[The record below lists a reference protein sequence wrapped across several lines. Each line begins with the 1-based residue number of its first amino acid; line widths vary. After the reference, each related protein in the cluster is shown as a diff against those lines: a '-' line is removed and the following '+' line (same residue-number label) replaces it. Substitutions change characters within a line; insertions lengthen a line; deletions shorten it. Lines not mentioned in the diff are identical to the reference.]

1 MTLPATVKVSFDF
14 SSGPV
19 FGLPLTLG
27 DSENGI
33 LGTNVLAAQAAFVVD
48 LTNTTTSIKIRR
60 GRDLIQ
66 DQFNAGTCTVRVID
80 ETGQW
85 NPQNTA
91 SQFYPLL
98 EPLRKLRIS
107 AEYEG
112 TLHYLFSG
120 YTTEYRYTF
129 PKNEELGYVD
139 IIASDAFN
147 LFNKSA
153 VTTVAGSNAGDLT
166 GTRVNQILDQIGFP
180 TGQRS
185 IDAGD
190 STVQDDPGTLRS
202 VLQALKDVEFS
213 EFGGLYM
220 SAGGDVIFRE
230 RTDALETIGGTP
242 TVFDQ
247 GSNINYSSLRLAFDD
262 KLVFN
267 VANFKRIGGSMVQ
280 VIDQPSIDKYFPHTI
295 TKEDLLNQTDSE
307 VGSLARAYIASRAKT
322 DIRIDAITLDLL
334 TPNYDAG
341 VTAALTLDFFSPVQ
355 ITNIQPGGSTITK
368 TLQVFGVTHDI
379 TPNSWFTTF
388 TTSEPL
394 IDGFILGSSVAG
406 ILGDDVLAY

>member
-1 MTLPATVKVSFDF
+1 MTLPATIKVAFDF

-33 LGTNVLAAQAAFVVD
+33 LGVNVLAASAAFVVD
-48 LTNTTTSIKIRR
+48 LTDSTTSIKINR

-66 DQFNAGTCTVRVID
+66 DQFNAGTCTVRVLD
-80 ETGQW
+80 ETGAW
-85 NPQNTA
+85 NPQNT
-91 SQFYPLL
+91 SSPFYGLL
-98 EPLRKLRIS
+98 QPLRKIRIS

-112 TLHYLFSG
+112 TLQYLFSG
-120 YTTEYRYTF
+120 YTSEYRYTF
-129 PKNEELGYVD
+129 PQNEEIAYVD

-153 VTTVAGSNAGDLT
+153 VTTVTGASAGDAS
-166 GTRVNQILDQIGFP
+166 GTRVNQILDEIGFP

-185 IDAGD
+185 IDTGD
-190 STVQDDPGTLRS
+190 SMMQADPGTLRS

-230 RTDALETIGGTP
+230 RTDAYETIAGTP

-247 GSNINYSSLRLAFDD
+247 GANINYAGLRLAFDD

-280 VIDQPSIDKYFPHTI
+280 VIDQASIDTYFPHTI
-295 TKEDLLNQTDSE
+295 TKENLLNQSDAE

-341 VTAALTLDFFSPVQ
+341 ITAALTLDFFSPVQ
-355 ITNIQPGGSTITK
+355 ISNTQPGGSTITK
-368 TLQVFGVTHDI
+368 NLQVFGVQHDI

-394 IDGFILGSSVAG
+394 IDGFILSSAVAG
-406 ILGDDVLAY
+406 ILGTSVLAY

>member
-1 MTLPATVKVSFDF
+1 
-14 SSGPV
+14 
-19 FGLPLTLG
+19 LT
-27 DSENGI
+27 
-33 LGTNVLAAQAAFVVD
+33 
-48 LTNTTTSIKIRR
+48 
-60 GRDLIQ
+60 
-66 DQFNAGTCTVRVID
+66 
-80 ETGQW
+80 
-85 NPQNTA
+85 
-91 SQFYPLL
+91 
-98 EPLRKLRIS
+98 
-107 AEYEG
+107 
-112 TLHYLFSG
+112 
-120 YTTEYRYTF
+120 
-129 PKNEELGYVD
+129 
-139 IIASDAFN
+139 
-147 LFNKSA
+147 
-153 VTTVAGSNAGDLT
+153 
-166 GTRVNQILDQIGFP
+166 
-180 TGQRS
+180 
-185 IDAGD
+185 
-190 STVQDDPGTLRS
+190 
-202 VLQALKDVEFS
+202 ALKDVEFT
-213 EFGGLYM
+213 EFGGLYI
-220 SAGGDVIFRE
+220 SAGGDVVFRE

-267 VANFKRIGGSMVQ
+267 VANFKRLGGSMVQ

-368 TLQVFGVTHDI
+368 TLQVFGFTHDI

>member
-1 MTLPATVKVSFDF
+1 MTLPATIKVAFDF

-27 DSENGI
+27 DPENGI
-33 LGTNVLAAQAAFVVD
+33 LGVNVLAASASLVVD
-48 LTNTTTSIKIRR
+48 LTAQTTNIKIAR

-66 DQFNAGTCTVRVID
+66 DQFNAGTCTVRVLD
-80 ETGQW
+80 ENGEF
-85 NPQNTA
+85 NPQNPA
-91 SQFYPLL
+91 SPFFGLL
-98 EPLRKLRIS
+98 QPLRKIRIS
-107 AEYEG
+107 AEYNG
-112 TLHYLFSG
+112 VLHYLFSG
-120 YTTEYRYTF
+120 YTSEYRYTF
-129 PKNEELGYVD
+129 PKNEEIGYVD
-139 IIASDAFN
+139 IISSDAFN

-153 VTTVAGSNAGDLT
+153 VTTVSGASAGDAS
-166 GTRVNQILDQIGFP
+166 GTRINQILDEIGFP
-180 TGQRS
+180 SGQRN
-185 IDAGD
+185 IDTGD
-190 STVQDDPGTLRS
+190 STVQADPGTLRS

-213 EFGGLYM
+213 EFGGLYI

-230 RTDALETIGGTP
+230 RTDALETIAQTP

-247 GSNINYSSLRLAFDD
+247 GAGINYSSLRLSFDD

-267 VANFKRIGGSMVQ
+267 VANFKRTGGSMVQ
-280 VIDQPSIDKYFPHTI
+280 VIDQASIDTYFPHTI
-295 TKEDLLNQTDSE
+295 TKENLLLETDDE

-334 TPNYDAG
+334 TPSYDAG

-355 ITNIQPGGSTITK
+355 ITNTQPGGSTLTK

-394 IDGFILGSSVAG
+394 IDGFILGSPVAG
-406 ILGDDVLAY
+406 ILGTSILAY

>member
-112 TLHYLFSG
+112 ILHYLFSG

-202 VLQALKDVEFS
+202 VLQALKDVEFT

-220 SAGGDVIFRE
+220 SAGGDVVFRE

-242 TVFDQ
+242 TIFDQ

-267 VANFKRIGGSMVQ
+267 VANFKRLGGSMVQ

-355 ITNIQPGGSTITK
+355 ITNNQPGGSTITK

>member
-112 TLHYLFSG
+112 ILHYLFSG

-202 VLQALKDVEFS
+202 VLQALKDVEFT

-220 SAGGDVIFRE
+220 SAGGDVVFRE

-242 TVFDQ
+242 TIFDQ

-267 VANFKRIGGSMVQ
+267 VANFKRLGGSMVQ

-355 ITNIQPGGSTITK
+355 ITNNQPGGSTITK

-388 TTSEPL
+388 TTREPL

>member
-1 MTLPATVKVSFDF
+1 MTLPATIKVAFDF

-33 LGTNVLAAQAAFVVD
+33 LGVNVLAASASLVVD
-48 LTNTTTSIKIRR
+48 LSDQTTSIKISR

-66 DQFNAGTCTVRVID
+66 DQFNAGTCTVRVLD

-85 NPQNTA
+85 NPQNPS
-91 SQFYPLL
+91 SQFFGLL
-98 EPLRKLRIS
+98 QPLRKIRIS

-120 YTTEYRYTF
+120 YTTEYRYTY
-129 PKNEELGYVD
+129 PKNEEIAYVD

-153 VTTVAGSNAGDLT
+153 ITTVAGSSAGDLS
-166 GTRVNQILDQIGFP
+166 GTRINQILDEIGFP

-185 IDAGD
+185 IDTGD

-213 EFGGLYM
+213 EFGGLYI
-220 SAGGDVIFRE
+220 SPGGDVVFRE
-230 RTDALETIGGTP
+230 RSDAYETIAGTQ

-247 GSNINYSSLRLAFDD
+247 GSNINYSSLRLSFDD

-267 VANFKRIGGSMVQ
+267 VANFKRLGGSMVQ
-280 VIDQPSIDKYFPHTI
+280 VIDQDSIDTYFPHTI
-295 TKEDLLNQTDSE
+295 TKEELLNETDAE
-307 VGSLARAYIASRAKT
+307 VGSLARAYIASRKDT

-334 TPNYDAG
+334 TPDYDAG
-341 VTAALTLDFFSPVQ
+341 VTAALALDFFSPVQ
-355 ITNIQPGGSTITK
+355 ITNTQPGGSTITK
-368 TLQVFGVTHDI
+368 NLQVFGVTHDI

-394 IDGFILGSSVAG
+394 IDGFILGSSIAG
-406 ILGDDVLAY
+406 ILGTSVLAY

>member
-1 MTLPATVKVSFDF
+1 MTLPATIKVAFDF

-27 DSENGI
+27 DPTNGI
-33 LGTNVLAAQAAFVVD
+33 LGVNVLAASAAVVVD
-48 LTNTTTSIKIRR
+48 LTPQTTSIRIAR

-66 DQFNAGTCTVRVID
+66 DQFNAGTCTVRVLD
-80 ETGQW
+80 ENGDW
-85 NPQNTA
+85 NPQNP
-91 SQFYPLL
+91 SSPFFGLL
-98 EPLRKLRIS
+98 QPLRKLRIS

-120 YTTEYRYTF
+120 YTSEYRYTF
-129 PKNEELGYVD
+129 PKNEEIGYVD

-147 LFNKSA
+147 LFTKSA
-153 VTTVAGSNAGDLT
+153 VTTVSGASAGDFS
-166 GTRVNQILDQIGFP
+166 GTRVNQILDEIGFP
-180 TGQRS
+180 TGQRQ

-190 STVQDDPGTLRS
+190 STMQADPGTLRS
-202 VLQALKDVEFS
+202 VLTALKDVEFS
-213 EFGGLYM
+213 EFGGLYI
-220 SAGGDVIFRE
+220 SAGGDVVFRE
-230 RTDALETIGGTP
+230 RTDAYETIAGTP

-247 GSNINYSSLRLAFDD
+247 GAGINYSSLRLSFDD

-267 VANFKRIGGSMVQ
+267 VANFKRTGGAMVQ
-280 VIDQPSIDKYFPHTI
+280 VIDQPSIDTYFPHTI
-295 TKEDLLNQTDSE
+295 TRESLLNETDAE
-307 VGSLARAYIASRAKT
+307 VGSLARAYIASRKDT

-334 TPNYDAG
+334 TPSYDAG
-341 VTAALTLDFFSPVQ
+341 VTAALTLDFFSPVE

-406 ILGDDVLAY
+406 ILGTSVLAY

>member
-48 LTNTTTSIKIRR
+48 LTSTTTSIKIRR

>member
-1 MTLPATVKVSFDF
+1 MSLPATIKVSFDF

-27 DSENGI
+27 DPENGR
-33 LGTNVLAAQAAFVVD
+33 LGINVLAESAAFVVD
-48 LTNTTTSIKIRR
+48 LTDVTSNIKIAR

-66 DQFNAGTCTVRVID
+66 DQFNAGTCTIRVLD
-80 ETGQW
+80 ADGQW
-85 NPQNTA
+85 NPQNT
-91 SQFYPLL
+91 SSIFFGKLQ
-98 EPLRKLRIS
+98 PLRKLRIS

-120 YTTEYRYTF
+120 YTTEYRYSF
-129 PKNEELGYVD
+129 PKSEEIGYVD

-153 VTTVAGSNAGDLT
+153 ITTVTGASAGDAS
-166 GTRVNQILDQIGFP
+166 GTRINQILDEIGFP
-180 TGQRS
+180 SSQRN
-185 IDAGD
+185 IDPGD
-190 STVQDDPGTLRS
+190 SMIQNDPGTLRS
-202 VLQALKDVEFS
+202 VLQALKDVEFT
-213 EFGGLYM
+213 EFGGLYI

-230 RTDALETIGGTP
+230 RSDALETIAQTP

-247 GSNINYSSLRLAFDD
+247 GSNINYSTLRLSFDD

-267 VANFKRIGGSMVQ
+267 VANFKRLGGSMVT
-280 VIDQPSIDKYFPHTI
+280 VFDQESIDTYFPHTI
-295 TKEDLLNQTDSE
+295 TKENLLNQTDSE

-334 TPNYDAG
+334 TPDYDDG
-341 VTAALTLDFFSPVQ
+341 VEAALTLDFFSPVE

-368 TLQVFGVTHDI
+368 TLQVFGVQHDI
-379 TPNSWFTTF
+379 TANSWFTTF

-406 ILGDDVLAY
+406 ILGTSVLAY

>member
-48 LTNTTTSIKIRR
+48 LTNTATSIKIRR

-112 TLHYLFSG
+112 ILHYLFSG

-180 TGQRS
+180 TGQRG

>member
-48 LTNTTTSIKIRR
+48 LTNTATSIRIRR

-112 TLHYLFSG
+112 ILHYLFSG

-202 VLQALKDVEFS
+202 VLQALKDVEFT

-220 SAGGDVIFRE
+220 SAGGDVVFRE
-230 RTDALETIGGTP
+230 RTDALETIAQTP

-267 VANFKRIGGSMVQ
+267 VCNFKRIGGSMVQ

-295 TKEDLLNQTDSE
+295 TKENLLNETDAE

-341 VTAALTLDFFSPVQ
+341 VTAAVTLDFFSPVQ
-355 ITNIQPGGSTITK
+355 ITNNQPGGSTITK

>member
-1 MTLPATVKVSFDF
+1 MTLPATIKVSFDF

-27 DSENGI
+27 DPENGR
-33 LGTNVLAAQAAFVVD
+33 LGINVLAETAAFVVD
-48 LTNTTTSIKIRR
+48 LTDVTSSIKISR

-66 DQFNAGTCTVRVID
+66 DQFNSGTCTIRVLD
-80 ETGQW
+80 EIGEW
-85 NPQNTA
+85 NPQNT
-91 SQFYPLL
+91 SSIFFGKLQ
-98 EPLRKLRIS
+98 PLRKLRIS

-120 YTTEYRYTF
+120 YTTEYRYSF
-129 PKNEELGYVD
+129 PKSEEIGYVD

-153 VTTVAGSNAGDLT
+153 ITTVTGASAGDT
-166 GTRVNQILDQIGFP
+166 SGTRINQILDEIGFP
-180 TGQRS
+180 SSQRN
-185 IDAGD
+185 IDIGD
-190 STVQDDPGTLRS
+190 SLVQNDPGTLRS
-202 VLQALKDVEFS
+202 VLQALKNVEFT
-213 EFGGLYM
+213 EFGGLYI

-230 RTDALETIGGTP
+230 RSDALETIAQTP

-247 GSNINYSSLRLAFDD
+247 GSNINYSTLRLSFDD

-267 VANFKRIGGSMVQ
+267 VANFKRLGGSMVT
-280 VIDQPSIDKYFPHTI
+280 VFDQDSIDTYFPHTI
-295 TKEDLLNQTDSE
+295 TKENLLNQTDSE

-334 TPNYDAG
+334 TPDYDDG
-341 VTAALTLDFFSPVQ
+341 VEAAITLDFFSPVE

-368 TLQVFGVTHDI
+368 TLQVFGVQHDI
-379 TPNSWFTTF
+379 SANAWFTTF

-406 ILGDDVLAY
+406 ILGTSVLAY

>member
-1 MTLPATVKVSFDF
+1 MTLPATIKVAFDF

-27 DSENGI
+27 DPTNGI
-33 LGTNVLAAQAAFVVD
+33 LGVNVLAASAAVVVD
-48 LTNTTTSIKIRR
+48 LTPQTTSIRIAR

-66 DQFNAGTCTVRVID
+66 DQFNAGTCTVRVLD
-80 ETGQW
+80 ENGDW
-85 NPQNTA
+85 NPQNP
-91 SQFYPLL
+91 SSPFFGLL
-98 EPLRKLRIS
+98 QPLRKLRIS

-120 YTTEYRYTF
+120 YTSEYRYTF
-129 PKNEELGYVD
+129 PKNEEIGYVD

-147 LFNKSA
+147 LFTKSA
-153 VTTVAGSNAGDLT
+153 VTTVSGASAGDT
-166 GTRVNQILDQIGFP
+166 SGTRVNQILDEIGFP
-180 TGQRS
+180 TGQRQ

-190 STVQDDPGTLRS
+190 STMQADPGTLRS
-202 VLQALKDVEFS
+202 VLSALKDVEFS
-213 EFGGLYM
+213 EFGGLYI
-220 SAGGDVIFRE
+220 SAGGDVVFRE
-230 RTDALETIGGTP
+230 RTDAYETIAGTP
-242 TVFDQ
+242 TIFDQ
-247 GSNINYSSLRLAFDD
+247 GAGINYSSLRLSFDD

-267 VANFKRIGGSMVQ
+267 VANFKRIGGAMVQ
-280 VIDQPSIDKYFPHTI
+280 VIDQPSIDTYFPHTI
-295 TKEDLLNQTDSE
+295 TRESLLNQTDAE
-307 VGSLARAYIASRAKT
+307 VGSLARAYIASRKDT

-406 ILGDDVLAY
+406 ILGTSVLAY

>member
-48 LTNTTTSIKIRR
+48 LTNTASSIKIRR

>member
-1 MTLPATVKVSFDF
+1 MTLPATIKVAFDF
-14 SSGPV
+14 SSGPI

-27 DSENGI
+27 DPENGR
-33 LGTNVLAAQAAFVVD
+33 LGINVLAAQASLVVD
-48 LTNTTTSIKIRR
+48 LTDTTTNIKISR

-98 EPLRKLRIS
+98 QPLRKLRIS
-107 AEYEG
+107 AEYNG
-112 TLHYLFSG
+112 VLHYLFSG

-139 IIASDAFN
+139 IIASDAFT

-153 VTTVAGSNAGDLT
+153 VTTVTGATAGDLT
-166 GTRVNQILDQIGFP
+166 GTRINQILDEIGFP
-180 TGQRS
+180 TSQRS
-185 IDAGD
+185 IDVGD
-190 STVQDDPGTLRS
+190 STVQADPGTLRS
-202 VLQALKDVEFS
+202 VLQALKDVEFT

-230 RTDALETIGGTP
+230 RTDALETIAQTP

-280 VIDQPSIDKYFPHTI
+280 VFDQASIDKYFPHTI
-295 TKEDLLNQTDSE
+295 TKENLLNQTDAE

-334 TPNYDAG
+334 TPDYDAG
-341 VTAALTLDFFSPVQ
+341 VTAAVTLDFFSPVE

>member
-1 MTLPATVKVSFDF
+1 MTLPATIKVSFDF
-14 SSGPV
+14 SSGPI

-27 DSENGI
+27 DPENGR
-33 LGTNVLAAQAAFVVD
+33 LGINVLAETAAFVVD
-48 LTNTTTSIKIRR
+48 LTDVTSSIKIAR

-66 DQFNAGTCTVRVID
+66 DQFNSGTCTIRVLD
-80 ETGQW
+80 EIGEW
-85 NPQNTA
+85 NPQNT
-91 SQFYPLL
+91 SSIFFGKLQ
-98 EPLRKLRIS
+98 PLRKLRIS

-120 YTTEYRYTF
+120 YTTEYRYSF
-129 PKNEELGYVD
+129 PKSEEIGYVD

-153 VTTVAGSNAGDLT
+153 ITTVTGASAGDT
-166 GTRVNQILDQIGFP
+166 SGTRINQILDEIGFP
-180 TGQRS
+180 SSQRN
-185 IDAGD
+185 IDIGD
-190 STVQDDPGTLRS
+190 SLVQNDPGTLRS
-202 VLQALKDVEFS
+202 VLQALKNVEFT
-213 EFGGLYM
+213 EFGGLYI

-230 RTDALETIGGTP
+230 RSDALETIAQTP

-247 GSNINYSSLRLAFDD
+247 GSNINYSTLRLSFDD

-267 VANFKRIGGSMVQ
+267 VANFKRLGGSMVT
-280 VIDQPSIDKYFPHTI
+280 VFDQDSIDTYFPHTI
-295 TKEDLLNQTDSE
+295 TKENLLNQTDSE

-334 TPNYDAG
+334 TPDYGDG
-341 VTAALTLDFFSPVQ
+341 VEAAITLDFFSPVE

-368 TLQVFGVTHDI
+368 TLQVFGVQHDI
-379 TPNSWFTTF
+379 SPNAWFTTF

-406 ILGDDVLAY
+406 ILGTSVLAY